1 MTEYFRNALD
11 LGRNLVLETP
21 TNACYLKDYQPSR
34 YHNHRLDEGVIAEEE
49 SVYHGRWRFQVCL
62 LSRKESD
69 HIFQSPSK
77 DSVPRPWSAGA
88 RLRVACF
95 FIGLFNTMVKYMDQR
110 NYDSADKWR
119 TNFLHEPAKWSYRR
133 EFWRDVITAALH
145 NLRPGSTNRT
155 LMESW
160 LNQDKPSITNKEINW
175 HLQSILRGPIQKFF
189 EHPVTTRCLV
199 ESRKPFHG
207 SSGENSPIQQVVPF
221 LLIVDEAAHLYQ
233 ANYMPSFM
241 WVMDQP
247 IMKIL
252 SEIYNSNTSNFFVLM
267 LGTHSQISHFA
278 PHYVYPS
285 ERYFTGAQYIA
296 SVFLSMDWDIG
307 LTSLNGPSDFRASS
321 HICHLVRW
329 GRPLWTAVYDG
340 RVQQLVDTEE
350 QEYKARDDLVKCV
363 MYAAKKLLPVNS
375 NRDELDLSAFAILAI
390 RLHLDLDF
398 VYPSRASKLVSSK
411 MRWLVDVDPRR
422 KHIVTTYGS
431 EPLLVEGAALVMNSR
446 DFLYSDPVVGLLKNL
461 SEQLNQGF
469 VNRGENGEL
478 TARLLRTTLVI
489 PIILTL
495 VLLAKDQATREAWWN
510 DSDFISGLPDDPY
523 YGTRP
528 KFKKEFRRTG
538 SPHFFREAE
547 YFYQNPSSS
556 HAFYHRA
563 VKVKGII
570 LTDCCNK

>member
-1 MTEYFRNALD
+1 
-11 LGRNLVLETP
+11 V
-21 TNACYLKDYQPSR
+21 PS
-34 YHNHRLDEGVIAEEE
+34 
-49 SVYHGRWRFQVCL
+49 
-62 LSRKESD
+62 
-69 HIFQSPSK
+69 
-77 DSVPRPWSAGA
+77 PWSAGA

-95 FIGLFNTMVKYMDQR
+95 FIGLFETMVVYMDDGMLGTA
-110 NYDSADKWR
+110 YKWR
-119 TNFLHEPAKWSYRR
+119 TAMLHEPAKDSFRR
-133 EFWRDVITAALH
+133 QFWRDVINVALH
-145 NLRPGSTNRT
+145 NLQPGTENRT

-160 LNQDKPSITNKEINW
+160 LYQDEPSVTNDAIN
-175 HLQSILRGPIQKFF
+175 LQLQWILRGPIQKFF
-189 EHPVTTRCLV
+189 EHPVTTQCLD

-207 SSGENSPIQQVVPF
+207 PSGRASPIQQVVPF
-221 LLIVDEAAHLYQ
+221 LFIMDEAAYLYQ
-233 ANYMPSFM
+233 QNYMHSFM
-241 WVMDQP
+241 WVLDQP

-252 SEIYNSNTSNFFVLM
+252 SAIYASNRNASNFFVLM

-278 PHYVYPS
+278 PHHVYPS
-285 ERYFTGAQYIA
+285 ERYFTGAQHIA
-296 SVFLSMDWDIG
+296 SVFLSMDWDLG
-307 LTSLNGPSDFRASS
+307 LTSINGPYDFRASS

-340 RVQQLVDTEE
+340 RVQQLVEPED
-350 QEYKARDDLVKCV
+350 QKYKASCDLVKCV
-363 MYAAKKLLPVNS
+363 MYAAKKLLPVDS

-411 MRWLVDVDPRR
+411 MRWLVDVDPHR

-431 EPLLVEGAALVMNSR
+431 EPLLVEGAALVMNTR
-446 DFLYSDPVVGLLKNL
+446 DSLYSDPVVELLKNL

-489 PIILTL
+489 PIVLTL

-510 DSDFISGLPDDPY
+510 DSDFISGLPDPY
-523 YGTRP
+523 GSRP
-528 KFKKEFRRTG
+528 KFKEEFCRTG
-538 SPHFFREAE
+538 SPHFLREAE